1 METAQQEVF
10 STSSVL
16 FVLMHKHKRLLALEL
31 NPNLLALVFLVSAGL
46 AAIHGLYES
55 NDDDG
60 PISASSLDDDQI
72 SHLLLNT
79 DGSTAYQRS
88 SSQSTLES
96 RHSK

>member
-46 AAIHGLYES
+46 AAIHGHGLYES
-55 NDDDG
+55 KTMTM
-60 PISASSLDDDQI
+60 ARFL
-72 SHLLLNT
+72 
-79 DGSTAYQRS
+79 
-88 SSQSTLES
+88 
-96 RHSK
+96 RHY